1 MQTEFDFVSGFY
13 FDECYTAFA
22 PPIPTITTSATI
34 TRFFA
39 PTPRYEYEFRSTH
52 PEHVEYV

>member
-13 FDECYTAFA
+13 VDECYNAFA
-22 PPIPTITTSATI
+22 SATI
-34 TRFFA
+34 TRLFA

-52 PEHVEYV
+52 SGHVEYV